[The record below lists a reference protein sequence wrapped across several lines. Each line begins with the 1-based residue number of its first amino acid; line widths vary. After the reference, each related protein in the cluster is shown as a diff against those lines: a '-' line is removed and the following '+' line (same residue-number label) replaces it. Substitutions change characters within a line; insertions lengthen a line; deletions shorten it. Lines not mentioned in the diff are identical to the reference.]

1 MSNYDKIIER
11 LDNATLPR
19 DFDFKEYYEAS
30 KADTD
35 NIKRPVDFIEE
46 IFERIQGENK
56 IVGTPMPW
64 SKTIN
69 DFRFRDGELTLW
81 SGYNGHKKSMVL
93 GYTSLQFIKM
103 GEPVCI
109 ASFEM
114 KPAST
119 LFRMLKQATG
129 TKDPDMDDLER
140 FMMWSDK
147 NLFMY
152 DHQGSLSAERLYG
165 VITYAAKELK
175 VKHMVIDSLM
185 RVIPGEDSYNEQKDF
200 VTKLC
205 DLAIQLNI
213 HIHLVHHVKK
223 GKEDDISGRYDA
235 KGSGSI
241 SDNVHNSLVVWSNK
255 KENEELPDV
264 IIKCDKQREGEWEG
278 NIGLWFVQDC
288 LQFCQ
293 HPGKDTERWC

>member
-1 MSNYDKIIER
+1 M
-11 LDNATLPR
+11 ATLIDADDIDFAAYLQETEAQQKVRPARIYVEDMLDRMYHATQEACAYLPWFKVR
-19 DFDFKEYYEAS
+19 DLFQFRRGEMTLWAGINGHGKSLVTGQAALS
-30 KADTD
+30 LMG
-35 NIKRPVDFIEE
+35 
-46 IFERIQGENK
+46 QGE
-56 IVGTPMPW
+56 
-64 SKTIN
+64 
-69 DFRFRDGELTLW
+69 R
-81 SGYNGHKKSMVL
+81 
-93 GYTSLQFIKM
+93 
-103 GEPVCI
+103 VCI